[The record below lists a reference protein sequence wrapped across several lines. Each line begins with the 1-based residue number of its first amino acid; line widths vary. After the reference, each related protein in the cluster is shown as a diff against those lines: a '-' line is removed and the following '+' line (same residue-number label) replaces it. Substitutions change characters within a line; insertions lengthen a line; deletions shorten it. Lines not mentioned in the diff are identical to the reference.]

1 MKTYAH
7 TKTCMWIFIA
17 HLLLIAKTWNLLFS
31 TSQINKST
39 GIFRQWHIIQHL
51 KKKDQVTKG
60 YGGTL
65 NA

>member
-1 MKTYAH
+1 
-7 TKTCMWIFIA
+7 MWIFIA

-60 YGGTL
+60 YGRTL